1 MIFETDN
8 FMIST
13 VEEKDIEDVLEIY
26 NSNTEF
32 LQKHMDRSEITIEWL
47 KEELEEMKRAGFNS
61 YKMIEKSAGKTFG
74 ILDIKI
80 AEESYL
86 SLLMIHNDYKDKGY
100 GKEIYTK
107 IEDYIKTSTSKSIR
121 IDVVT
126 DYNRKV
132 ENFWERNGFKKV
144 GYVELNWTG
153 KRLPAVTMRKKIRNL
168 HTEHIFPYNKHI
180 HHKS

>member
-8 FMIST
+8 LILT
-13 VEEKDIEDVLEIY
+13 TIEEKDIEDVIEIY

-32 LQKHMDRSEITIEWL
+32 LQKHMGRNEITIEWL
-47 KEELEEMKRAGFNS
+47 KEELEEMKRVGFNS
-61 YKMIEKSAGKTFG
+61 FIIIEKTARKTIG
-74 ILDIKI
+74 ILDIRI

-107 IEDYIKTSTSKSIR
+107 LEEYIKTLTSKTIR

-126 DYNRKV
+126 DYNKKV

-144 GYVELNWTG
+144 GNVELNWSD
-153 KRLPAVTMRKKIRNL
+153 KRLPAVIMRKIL
-168 HTEHIFPYNKHI
+168 
-180 HHKS
+180 